1 MKSSNKTMILNH
13 NAKDLFDIVLDLE
26 SYPEFIPWCNNMKI
40 YSKNTKEIY
49 ADMYVFYKLIS
60 PQKFGSHVIFDKNKL
75 LINTVYIDGPLKD
88 LKTNWQ
94 FDQIN
99 TSKTKL
105 IFNVK
110 FEFKRFLHQ
119 KIAETFY
126 PLIENNMI
134 ESFKKRA
141 DQILN

>member
-49 ADMYVFYKLIS
+49 ADMYVFYKLIY

-88 LKTNWQ
+88 LKTKWQ

-126 PLIENNMI
+126 PLIENKMI

>member
-1 MKSSNKTMILNH
+1 MKSSTKTLIVNH

-26 SYPEFIPWCNNMKI
+26 KYPEFIPWCKNMKI

-49 ADMYVFYKLIS
+49 ADMYVFYKLIL
-60 PQKFGSHVIFDKNKL
+60 PQKFGSHVIFDKKKL
-75 LINTVYIDGPLKD
+75 FIDTIYIEGPLKD
-88 LKTNWQ
+88 LKTNWK

-99 TSKTKL
+99 KSKTKL
-105 IFNVK
+105 IFSVK
-110 FEFKRFLHQ
+110 FEFKRFIHQ

-126 PLIENNMI
+126 PLIENKMI